1 MYVSISLQVTHGE
14 CCCHNPLTYWWQG
27 LPTTCTITLNWFQP
41 AIGGSTHVRN
51 RQRFHG
57 MNLWFEHEMQ
67 ITNRPDSRKL
77 APGIKWSWPN
87 NCVGAPDTRFV
98 NKSTDS
104 HVHTPPLTI
113 SIFLLLPF
121 MVQYVQSYSPW
132 APTLLPPILP
142 HIQLIFL
149 SLMEEN

>member
-77 APGIKWSWPN
+77 APGINWSWPN
-87 NCVGAPDTRFV
+87 NCVGAPDTR
-98 NKSTDS
+98 
-104 HVHTPPLTI
+104 L
-113 SIFLLLPF
+113 SIRALIATFILLHWRSA
-121 MVQYVQSYSPW
+121 YSYSCLSWCSMSKATVPG
-132 APTLLPPILP
+132 PP
-142 HIQLIFL
+142 HCYHQHCHTY
-149 SLMEEN
+149 S